1 MMGPDTVMELGRQA
15 LTVVSLVCAP
25 LLLAGMIVGLIISIF
40 QAATQVSE
48 STLSFLPKVA
58 AVIVVL
64 IIGGGWILE
73 QLTSFTTQII
83 QRIGEVGP

>member
-1 MMGPDTVMELGRQA
+1 VGPDTVMELGRQA

-25 LLLAGMIVGLIISIF
+25 LLLAGMVVGLVISIF

-58 AVIVVL
+58 SVIVVL
-64 IIGGGWILE
+64 IIGGTWILE
-73 QLTSFTTQII
+73 QLTSFTIQII
-83 QRIGEVGP
+83 QRISEVGP

>member
-1 MMGPDTVMELGRQA
+1 MGPDMVMELARQA
-15 LTVVSLVCAP
+15 LITVAYVTTP
-25 LLLAGMIVGLIISIF
+25 LLFVGLAAGLLISIF

-58 AVIVVL
+58 ASATVL
-64 IIGGGWILE
+64 ILGGNWLLE

-83 QRIGEVGP
+83 LRIAEVGP